1 MQNKNDLSQKWAGES
16 SVYAS
21 DFRRRP
27 LAYQWNCARISS
39 ISQFRSKRPHSGG
52 LRLPLGHRPGVRAM
66 LVGILR
72 ACSAF
77 LFAVC
82 VLVFLE
88 ATACGQTRVRPG
100 RTPATR
106 LPISR
111 TTFGRADLSQQ
122 DRKAFDEIGGLLGKV
137 ATGLVTVIAENE
149 GEAPSTATGIIV
161 DANGLI
167 ATSWHTLSSRLLTD
181 ILVVPPGGKPVRA
194 RLLAVDEKLD
204 LVILKPGAD
213 FVVAHVFS
221 GVLSDNVRQGTPAL
235 TVGYPVPPR
244 LSVFRTTVRGQR
256 TVQEMPKAIGERFPL
271 RHAYKYIEIDA
282 GVCYGTVGGPLF
294 DDSGNV
300 LGLCA
305 LREDE
310 DKPGFAIEWKA
321 IADMVSKA
329 RGAQQ
334 ISLASLR
341 DSASAGIARKLLGL
355 PGITDQV
362 YGSLRDRKSKVF
374 CSKCGGYATVE
385 QTIYETRYEPPVS
398 AGIFIKP
405 GKTVEVPVKTIQV
418 TCPTC
423 HGGRITAE
431 PGDAYDALCEIA
443 SRLVNLDQNCWKAG
457 EAWDDGCDA
466 LERTAFDD
474 AIYAGDLNAKA
485 EMALA
490 DPNSSLG
497 KPVVFFG
504 AVAEVRAAGDFS
516 LLLMNVSG
524 RAAMVFYR
532 GKVDDLK
539 EAHCQVAGIISGV
552 EGSTPLV
559 LAATVVPVHTPNP
572 AYKSTRPR
580 SRVPRL
586 APDQN
591 QSPTPQESNS
601 AGDLLRTAK
610 LFIQG
615 KLRARAIEVLRDLTQ
630 KYPKSEEAN
639 EAKDL
644 LKDLGAEK

>member
-1 MQNKNDLSQKWAGES
+1 
-16 SVYAS
+16 
-21 DFRRRP
+21 
-27 LAYQWNCARISS
+27 
-39 ISQFRSKRPHSGG
+39 
-52 LRLPLGHRPGVRAM
+52 M
-66 LVGILR
+66 LVGIWR

-106 LPISR
+106 PGRTPATSQPISR
-111 TTFGRADLSQQ
+111 MAYEGAGLSQQ

-137 ATGLVTVIAENE
+137 ATGLVTVIAENK
-149 GEAPSTATGIIV
+149 GEAPSTATGIVV
-161 DANGLI
+161 DAGGLI

-181 ILVVPPGGKPVRA
+181 ILVVPPGGRPVRA
-194 RLLAVDEKLD
+194 SLLAVDEKLD
-204 LVILKPGAD
+204 LVILKPEAG

-221 GVLSDNVRQGTPAL
+221 GVPSDNVRQGTSAL
-235 TVGYPVPPR
+235 TVGCPVPPR
-244 LSVFRTTVRGQR
+244 LSVFQTAVRGQR
-256 TVQEMPKAIGERFPL
+256 TIQEMPKAIGERFPL

-310 DKPGFAIEWKA
+310 GKPGFAIEWKA
-321 IADMVSKA
+321 IADMVAKA

-334 ISLASLR
+334 IPLANLR
-341 DSASAGIARKLLGL
+341 DSASEGIARKLLGV
-355 PGITDQV
+355 PVITDQV
-362 YGSLRDRKSKVF
+362 YGSLRGPKCMVLCRT
-374 CSKCGGYATVE
+374 CGGYATVKE
-385 QTIYETRYEPPVS
+385 EIYEDRYEPPRQI
-398 AGIFIKP
+398 APGITMP
-405 GKTVEVPVKTIQV
+405 GKTVQVFVKAIQV
-418 TCPTC
+418 TCPEC
-423 HGGRITAE
+423 QGGRITAN

-457 EAWDDGCDA
+457 GAWDDGCDA

-474 AIYAGDLNAKA
+474 AIYAEALNSKAGDV
-485 EMALA
+485 LA
-490 DPNSSLG
+490 APENNRG

-504 AVAEVRAAGDFS
+504 EVSEVRIAGDFS
-516 LLLMNVSG
+516 LLLVNASG
-524 RAAMVFYR
+524 RTVVVFYR
-532 GKVDDLK
+532 GAVDKLK
-539 EAHCQVAGIISGV
+539 QAQCQVAGIISGV
-552 EGSTPLV
+552 ESSTPLV
-559 LAATVVPVHTPNP
+559 LAAMVTPVHAPNP
-572 AYKSTRPR
+572 AYKSIRPR

-586 APDQN
+586 ASAQN
-591 QSPTPQESNS
+591 HSATSQESNS
-601 AGDLLRTAK
+601 AADLLRMAK
-610 LFIQG
+610 MYVQG
-615 KLRARAIEVLRDLTQ
+615 KLRTRAIEVLRDLVAD
-630 KYPKSEEAN
+630 YPKSEEAE